1 MWYRSYRDHVIMAFP
16 SFDTSTSL
24 WAPQA
29 SIAWVDGPARKSE
42 FVRFAK
48 RVMTESDAVALALR
62 ASHAWIDKRLR
73 MANKP
78 PETESEVQSVAGAP
92 PPPEGDSANLA
103 RRAVKSSRRA
113 PRILTYPEFKTLMGK
128 SGLSGSEQS
137 LQKSFTALVQ
147 LRKQNHCSWAQIKLK
162 MINPQDSK
170 TAAHARRFKT
180 KPSRLPLTLR
190 DWRRII

>member
-16 SFDTSTSL
+16 SFDTATSL

-29 SIAWVDGPARKSE
+29 SIAWVDGQTRKSE

-48 RVMTESDAVALALR
+48 RVMTEGDAVAVALR

-73 MANKP
+73 RSDKASP
-78 PETESEVQSVAGAP
+78 LETDDKAQPVRASPQL
-92 PPPEGDSANLA
+92 EGD
-103 RRAVKSSRRA
+103 RAKVKSSRSA
-113 PRILTYPEFKTLMGK
+113 PRVLTYAQFRSLMEK
-128 SGLSGSEQS
+128 SGLGGSEHS
-137 LQKSFTALVQ
+137 LQKSYTALVQ

-162 MINPQDSK
+162 MKHSQDSTTPAQPK
-170 TAAHARRFKT
+170 ALKT

-190 DWRRII
+190 DWRRVI